1 MTTSTPDVIQAYQA
15 AHDRR
20 DTDAALAAFTP
31 DAVVL
36 DDGGEHHGTAA
47 VRQWLSTAASD
58 YTFTRTL
65 LGAESLG
72 DGRWLVRN
80 HLSGDFPGGEVDLR
94 YELTLTEGL
103 ISRLVIAP

>member
-1 MTTSTPDVIQAYQA
+1 MTTSIPDVIQTYQA

-20 DTDAALAAFTP
+20 DTDAALATFTP

-36 DDGGEHHGTAA
+36 DDGREHHGTEA
-47 VRQWLSTAASD
+47 VRQWLSTEASE

-65 LGAESLG
+65 LGSESLG
-72 DGRWLVRN
+72 DGRWLVRH
-80 HLSGDFPGGEVDLR
+80 HLAGNFPGGEVDLR
-94 YELTLTEGL
+94 YEFTLTDGL